1 MSKKK
6 QKSMEELLEEALVPE
21 EEQPYK
27 VPENWVWVRLGSVI
41 SSVKG
46 KKPKELLETKE
57 SKSIPYVTID
67 YLTNGVTEETK
78 YVPEQ
83 ISKVRCNKED
93 ILMVWDGARSGFVG
107 RGGEGEVGS
116 TLAKI
121 EKRKFDTGYL
131 YYFLKSKYEYI
142 NNNHR
147 GTGIPHV
154 NPEVLWNIPFPVS
167 PLNEQKRIAEKIER
181 LFAKID
187 EAKRLIEEVKGS
199 FELRRAAI
207 LDKAIKGELVSQSPL
222 DESADNLL
230 KYIEEQ
236 KHHLV
241 KQKKSKKEK
250 PLPSVEQNEL
260 LYNIPENWCWVRLGE
275 VIELISG
282 RDVSAKECNNEGVG
296 VPYIMGASN
305 IADDSLI
312 IERWI
317 EKPSV
322 VGKKGD
328 VLLSVKGTVGKTIIQ
343 EVEEAHL
350 SRQIM
355 GLRPIHVHNGYLK
368 IFIQTYVQVLKEK
381 SKGVIPGISRE
392 DVLLAPFPLPPYNE
406 QKRIAEKV
414 DILLS
419 KLETEKEM
427 VLEVEQK
434 LNSLKQSIL
443 NKAFRGELGT
453 NDPTDE
459 HAIELLKEV
468 LKSK

>member
-167 PLNEQKRIAEKIER
+167 PLNEQKRIAHKIEQ
-181 LFAKID
+181 LFTKID
-187 EAKRLIEEVKGS
+187 EAKRLIEEVKES

-207 LDKAIKGELVSQSPL
+207 LDKAFKGRLGTNDPNEKSMRETSDEIKEKDLIP
-222 DESADNLL
+222 
-230 KYIEEQ
+230 KEEQ
-236 KHHLV
+236 PYEVPKNWVWV
-241 KQKKSKKEK
+241 KLKSCLKRLQYGYTASSSTLEEGPKYLRITDIQNDSVDWETVPHCKIDADLLEK
-250 PLPSVEQNEL
+250 YKLNKGDIVIARTGATTGKSFLIDDVPSCSVFASYL
-260 LYNIPENWCWVRLGE
+260 IRLTT
-275 VIELISG
+275 
-282 RDVSAKECNNEGVG
+282 N
-296 VPYIMGASN
+296 
-305 IADDSLI
+305 DDLNPRYLWNYLKSPMYWKQI
-312 IERWI
+312 T
-317 EKPSV
+317 V
-322 VGKKGD
+322 VKKGIAQPGANAQIIGG
-328 VLLSVKGTVGKTIIQ
+328 LSV
-343 EVEEAHL
+343 
-350 SRQIM
+350 
-355 GLRPIHVHNGYLK
+355 
-368 IFIQTYVQVLKEK
+368 
-381 SKGVIPGISRE
+381 
-392 DVLLAPFPLPPYNE
+392 PLPPVHE
-406 QKRIAEKV
+406 QKRIADKV

-434 LNSLKQSIL
+434 LDLLKQSIL

-453 NDPTDE
+453 NDPTE
-459 HAIELLKEV
+459 ESAIELLKEV